1 MGSPPPSTTMLGLN
15 HTLHPHHPDASQS
28 TLEHIKRPMNAFMVW
43 SRMKRRQIAQDNPK
57 MHNSE
62 ISKRLGSEWKLLSES
77 DKRPFIDEA
86 KRIRAKHM
94 TDHPDYKYR
103 PRRKPKT
110 APRGSYPGFL
120 PPYYDPFSSLAHYE
134 STRLAQAGYP
144 QHHHHHPAAP
154 LHFPWLFHFESLNKL
169 PPATLSSLDSPSSS
183 FNYSMPKISAS
194 PILKSVPQLSP
205 EPDRQSP
212 STSISSSPSAMPP
225 SSRPPDHLLS
235 SSNSPLLTT
244 FPALDQLR
252 RPVPLLL

>member
-1 MGSPPPSTTMLGLN
+1 MLGL
-15 HTLHPHHPDASQS
+15 HHPLHPGHPEGQP

-110 APRGSYPGFL
+110 SPRGSYPGFL
-120 PPYYDPFSSLAHYE
+120 PPYYDPFSSQLAHYE
-134 STRLAQAGYP
+134 SSRLGQAGYP
-144 QHHHHHPAAP
+144 HHHPAAP
-154 LHFPWLFHFESLNKL
+154 LHFPPSWLFHLETLNKL
-169 PPATLSSLDSPSSS
+169 APASLASLDS
-183 FNYSMPKISAS
+183 FHYSMPKISAS
-194 PILKSVPQLSP
+194 PMLKSAPQLSP

-212 STSISSSPSAMPP
+212 TSISSSPATQPQ
-225 SSRPPDHLLS
+225 SSRQADPLSSPNFTSSSFS
-235 SSNSPLLTT
+235 SSNFTSPLLTT
-244 FPALDQLR
+244 FPKSLDQLR
-252 RPVPLLL
+252 RPVPVLL

>member
-1 MGSPPPSTTMLGLN
+1 MLGL
-15 HTLHPHHPDASQS
+15 HHPLHPRLPEGQP

-110 APRGSYPGFL
+110 SPRVSYPGFL

-134 STRLAQAGYP
+134 STRLGQGGYP
-144 QHHHHHPAAP
+144 HHLHHPAAP
-154 LHFPWLFHFESLNKL
+154 LHFPPWLFHFDPLNKL
-169 PPATLSSLDSPSSS
+169 APASLSSLDT
-183 FNYSMPKISAS
+183 FHYSMPKISAS

-212 STSISSSPSAMPP
+212 TSISSSPAIQAQ
-225 SSRPPDHLLS
+225 SSRQADQHPLSTS
-235 SSNSPLLTT
+235 SSTSS
-244 FPALDQLR
+244 FPKSLDQLR
-252 RPVPLLL
+252 RPVPVLL